1 MIKWIA
7 TYTSPL
13 MGHLSVKD
21 MVGTMARRIKSL
33 IEWQMETLFRFSK
46 DDINDDDEEDRVDR
60 CEDDGV
66 FVGESEDSI
75 THGT

>member
-1 MIKWIA
+1 
-7 TYTSPL
+7 
-13 MGHLSVKD
+13 
-21 MVGTMARRIKSL
+21 
-33 IEWQMETLFRFSK
+33 METLFRFSK